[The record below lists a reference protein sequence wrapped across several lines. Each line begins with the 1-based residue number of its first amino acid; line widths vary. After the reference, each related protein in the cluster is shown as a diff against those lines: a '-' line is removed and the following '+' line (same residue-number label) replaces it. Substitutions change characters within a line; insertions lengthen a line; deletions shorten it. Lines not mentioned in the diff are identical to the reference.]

1 MIPLHSMLSF
11 CLMMSLNLR
20 PTLSISTCLLGLP
33 VFHLFLMSRSINR
46 QHGYLTIGGT
56 YAFEFFFDPITNFES
71 KRLVKAIFYDG
82 NWSQEFDP
90 ITNDFLFTDIDS
102 IAFPYIEE
110 IELYL
115 SHQNLQPIG
124 HIHEY
129 QEEENYPEVPLFL
142 NQLRKSNYQT
152 VSNFFPSSK
161 ITNIYF
167 FKLTNLTT
175 II

>member
-1 MIPLHSMLSF
+1 M
-11 CLMMSLNLR
+11 N
-20 PTLSISTCLLGLP
+20 
-33 VFHLFLMSRSINR
+33 
-46 QHGYLTIGGT
+46 QK
-56 YAFEFFFDPITNFES
+56 DES
-71 KRLVKAIFYDG
+71 DIIFYDG
-82 NWSQEFDP
+82 NWSREFDP

-102 IAFPYIEE
+102 IAFLYIHE

-129 QEEENYPEVPLFL
+129 QEEENYPEVPFIFESIKKVELSDREQLFH
-142 NQLRKSNYQT
+142 R
-152 VSNFFPSSK
+152 FK